1 MKSSEDSKYRFLL
14 FCGVLAPVIMM
25 VVILVIGQITPDY
38 NPITDTISRMGTA
51 DRPYAVVLHGSY
63 FAYGVL
69 IGIAAYG
76 LCQTMGCTNSAK
88 TLAVLLGTHAI
99 GTVLL
104 AIFPDSVNLLLR
116 HLIHDA
122 MSAISYLPLLAGILI
137 SRGIARQ
144 ERTLTVTGILG
155 LVVIIINLP
164 MPVLNI
170 VEPFKPVAGL
180 LQRLLAGSTFSWL
193 SLTFYLL
200 YRKRCAL
207 QRTVTQPGQGPLTA
221 QSASR

>member
-1 MKSSEDSKYRFLL
+1 MKSSEDSKYPFLL
-14 FCGVLAPVIMM
+14 FCGVLAPVMVM

-51 DRPYAVVLHGSY
+51 DRPYAAVLHGSY

-69 IGIAAYG
+69 VSIAAYG
-76 LCQTMGCTNSAK
+76 LYQTMGCTDSAK
-88 TLAVLLGTHAI
+88 ALAVLLGTHAI

-104 AIFPDSVNLLLR
+104 AVFPDSVDLLLR

-144 ERTLTVTGILG
+144 ERTLKVTGILG
-155 LVVIIINLP
+155 LVIIIINLP

-170 VEPFKPVAGL
+170 VEPLKPVAGL
-180 LQRLLAGSTFSWL
+180 LQRLLAGGSFFWL
-193 SLTFYLL
+193 SLTFFLL

-207 QRTVTQPGQGPLTA
+207 ERPGPKLSQGPLTA

>member
-88 TLAVLLGTHAI
+88 TLAVLLGTHDI

-104 AIFPDSVNLLLR
+104 AIFPDSVILILM
-116 HLIHDA
+116 HPIHDA
-122 MSAISYLPLLAGILI
+122 MSANFLPALVSRYINFPRDCPSGKDANSYWH
-137 SRGIARQ
+137 
-144 ERTLTVTGILG
+144 
-155 LVVIIINLP
+155 
-164 MPVLNI
+164 
-170 VEPFKPVAGL
+170 
-180 LQRLLAGSTFSWL
+180 SW
-193 SLTFYLL
+193 SGRHHY
-200 YRKRCAL
+200 
-207 QRTVTQPGQGPLTA
+207 
-221 QSASR
+221 